1 MNYTLTLM
9 NDQGFM
15 LEETVTLPVSD
26 DISWQ
31 DFVQL
36 AAVKNILLI
45 NPSMQLVDVSPE
57 GMPDRF
63 SEGDIMR
70 IQLSHQG
77 LRKQVSDLGSSYE
90 EI

>member
-1 MNYTLTLM
+1 M

-15 LEETVTLPVSD
+15 LEETVSLPVSD

-63 SEGDIMR
+63 NEGDIMR

-77 LRKQVSDLGSSYE
+77 LRKQVSELGSSYE

>member
-1 MNYTLTLM
+1 M

-45 NPSMQLVDVSPE
+45 NPSMQLVDISFVSFVANIFCV
-57 GMPDRF
+57 F
-63 SEGDIMR
+63 SHPP
-70 IQLSHQG
+70 QPL
-77 LRKQVSDLGSSYE
+77 
-90 EI
+90 